1 MEPEGGTEIVSRQRT
16 NRRTTSVV
24 VPITDLDND
33 ALILRLHFTVNHLS
47 RWLTPI
53 HDQSRLNRSV
63 RRGEPSV
70 RELMLRLRN
79 EELRVLPKM
88 HAISVQTMPNLDA
101 LPPRTPPPEE
111 ERCEREATVLEL
123 MAEFR
128 RLRQSTCSLLR
139 SLPDSAWDR
148 LGISRREHHW
158 TLRRLAESLADHDRA
173 VLVEMDRALDRI
185 GVRQGVAR
193 ASRANVNELLRLAPS
208 IRR

>member
-79 EELRVLPKM
+79 EELRAFPKM

-101 LPPRTPPPEE
+101 LPPPEPTAEE
-111 ERCEREATVLEL
+111 ERNEGEATVLEL

-148 LGISRREHHW
+148 LGISRREHDW

-185 GVRQGVAR
+185 GVRQGVAQ

-208 IRR
+208 TRR

>member
-1 MEPEGGTEIVSRQRT
+1 MEHEGRRGMVSWGRTELGTGE
-16 NRRTTSVV
+16 V
-24 VPITDLDND
+24 VPVTDLDND

-70 RELMLRLRN
+70 KELMLRLRN
-79 EELRVLPKM
+79 EELRVFPKM

-101 LPPRTPPPEE
+101 LPAPTATPEE
-111 ERCEREATVLEL
+111 ERYEGEATVLEL

-148 LGISRREHHW
+148 LGISRREHDW
-158 TLRRLAESLADHDRA
+158 TLRGLAERLADHDRA

-185 GVRQGVAR
+185 GVRQDVAR
-193 ASRANVNELLRLAPS
+193 ASRADVNELLRLAPS
-208 IRR
+208 TRR

>member
-1 MEPEGGTEIVSRQRT
+1 MEREGVTGIVSRQRT
-16 NRRTTSVV
+16 DRGNADV

-33 ALILRLHFTVNHLS
+33 ALIVRLHFTLNHLS

-70 RELMLRLRN
+70 KELMLRLRN
-79 EELRVLPKM
+79 EELRAFPKM

-101 LPPRTPPPEE
+101 LPPPEPTAEE
-111 ERCEREATVLEL
+111 ERNEREATVLEL

-148 LGISRREHHW
+148 LGISRREHDW
-158 TLRRLAESLADHDRA
+158 TLRGLAERLAEHDRA